1 MDFKRKSIIFQIGLL
16 LTFLLPFY
24 HQGCNGEESKD
35 VIEADVSHAIDSI
48 VINRDEII
56 FNKIIDTLVSPIIHN
71 AEKNIHLVDTSG
83 NKTNITFYDKMLKP
97 NGNYSGIAFIL
108 DVGFSMLIYSAHFY
122 SFVFLIIGLTLKLK
136 NFNSN
141 FIWFNSIGFL
151 FHLICPFLV
160 LGGLIGACLWGYY
173 ICAIWWVAML
183 TNDFYTLN
191 LHKEIK

>member
-1 MDFKRKSIIFQIGLL
+1 MFYRRKSIIFQIGLL

-24 HQGCNGEESKD
+24 QEGCQNGESKVD
-35 VIEADVSHAIDSI
+35 AIDDVSTTIDSI
-48 VINRDEII
+48 VINKDEISDE
-56 FNKIIDTLVSPIIHN
+56 IIDTLVNPILHN
-71 AEKNIHLVDTSG
+71 TDKNIPLDDISE

-97 NGNYSGIAFIL
+97 NGNYSGIAYIL
-108 DVGFSMLIYSAHFY
+108 DVGFFMLIYSAPLY
-122 SFVFLIIGLTLKLK
+122 SFVFLIMGLTLKLK

-160 LGGLIGACLWGYY
+160 LGGLMGQCLWGYY

-183 TNDFYTLN
+183 AIDFYARNKIETM
-191 LHKEIK
+191 